1 MTTDGTTDGAKQLR
15 LQSWFSPAFPIGAFS
30 YSHGLEWAVEEG
42 TVTDRGSL
50 VAWLEADLLH
60 GSGLMDAMF
69 FAHAWRTAQA
79 VPPSPGMLAHSALSR
94 QGRGHAPVVAVEGAA
109 NSSCRENDR
118 VAAHSS
124 PLPAREPLRRTTSF
138 RLWERAAAKPPGEGG
153 HTGNASDL
161 RPSSDLLSC
170 QPMKM
175 SDQDILTVA
184 ELAAAMRGTTE
195 LALESGQQGIAFLGA
210 VRKAWPHP
218 ELDRLAGLL
227 THAAIAPVLP
237 VAAGICCAVHEI
249 GLELALPM
257 YVHGSAGNLVNAALR
272 LIPLGQTDGQI
283 AVAALEASVLET
295 AREAMV
301 AHLDDIGSAAFMID
315 LASMRHETQYT
326 RLFRS

>member
-1 MTTDGTTDGAKQLR
+1 MTTDGAKQLR

-50 VAWLEADLLH
+50 VAWLEADLCH
-60 GSGLMDAMF
+60 GSGRADAIF
-69 FAHAWRTAQA
+69 FVEAWRATQA
-79 VPPSPGMLAHSALSR
+79 APPSPGMLAHSALSR
-94 QGRGHAPVVAVEGAA
+94 QGRGLEFVAPQSFSRQPELPVAPFAATGA
-109 NSSCRENDR
+109 C
-118 VAAHSS
+118 
-124 PLPAREPLRRTTSF
+124 PLPLR
-138 RLWERAAAKPPGEGG
+138 ERAAAEPPGEGA
-153 HTGNASDL
+153 HTGNASNL
-161 RPSSDLLSC
+161 RPSSEPLLR
-170 QPMKM
+170 QPMET
-175 SDQDILTVA
+175 SAHELLTVA
-184 ELAAAMRGTTE
+184 ELAAARRATSE

-218 ELDRLAGLL
+218 ELDRLANLL
-227 THAAIAPVLP
+227 THAAIPPVLP

-249 GLELALPM
+249 GLELALPV
-257 YVHGSAGNLVNAALR
+257 YVQGSAGNLVNAALR

-295 AREAMV
+295 AREAMA